1 MADPGFLKGGWLT
14 GQNDIG
20 TIRHKIASVIVLFP
34 FLSLS
39 LNDPK
44 EGAITSKEGASITSV
59 FPLCFAGGRNAGG
72 AAKDKTQHTRAL
84 SLA

>member
-1 MADPGFLKGGWLT
+1 LADPGFLKGGWLT

-39 LNDPK
+39 LNDP
-44 EGAITSKEGASITSV
+44 ISITSV